1 MGKCDCGS
9 ETDWTEIGGTWICVT
24 CRGEEIEKLMK
35 ELKEGFEKME
45 QAEHSLHRMRVDT
58 LAVTSLLATLRQEI
72 KKIKVT

>member
-24 CRGEEIEKLMK
+24 CREEEIGKLMR
-35 ELKEGFEKME
+35 ELKEGLEKME
-45 QAEHSLHRMRVDT
+45 EAERSLHGMRVDT
-58 LAVTSLLATLRQEI
+58 LAIPSLLDTLRQET